1 MSTAPAWVTLEVG
14 ELHEVLARAS
24 GVLDEQ
30 DHEKLRLM
38 VEGFIELV
46 RLVEDKRM
54 SNKRLRQMLF
64 GAHTEKTRDV
74 LTDERD
80 DTSSRPASNDPDK
93 DKGQQRPRKGH
104 GRRPAEDYTG
114 AKTRAIA
121 HPTLQP
127 GCGCPHCDKGKV
139 YPQSQPGLMIRIV
152 GQAPLGATRYEL
164 DKLRCNLC
172 GDVFTAPAPEDAGS
186 EKYDDSAAATIA
198 MFRYGNGF
206 PFNRLAL
213 MQQHLGIPVPAS
225 TQWDIV
231 KRAATQLAPVHQ
243 ELIRQGAQGELMHN
257 DDTTMRVLELMD
269 LDTRRE
275 AFADLSPQRSGVFT
289 SGIVSIHEQHTI
301 ALFFTGAKHAGENLE
316 HVLTQRACELG
327 PPIQMCDALSRN
339 VSPEFDTIVANC
351 NAHAR
356 RKFVEL
362 APNFPDQC
370 RHVLETL
377 REVYKNDAIAKND
390 ALTAEQRLVFHQTHS
405 APLMNNLQL
414 WMKTQIDDKLVEPN
428 SGLGQAIT
436 YMTNH
441 WHKLTLFLHVP
452 GAPLDNNICER
463 VLKKAIRHRKSSLFF
478 KTLNGARVGDLFM
491 SFIHTC
497 QLAGVD
503 PFDYL
508 IELLKH
514 ADELVLNPHQW
525 MPWNYRDT
533 LARAGP
539 ARACA

>member
-1 MSTAPAWVTLEVG
+1 MSTAPAWVTLDVG
-14 ELHEVLARAS
+14 ELNELLARAS
-24 GVLDEQ
+24 RVLDEP
-30 DHEKLRLM
+30 DHEKLRLT

-46 RLVEDKRM
+46 RLLEDKRM
-54 SNKRLRQMLF
+54 SIKRLRQMLF
-64 GAHTEKTRDV
+64 GARTEKTNDV
-74 LTDERD
+74 LAGDGH
-80 DTSSRPASNDPDK
+80 DTSSRPASHHHNAK
-93 DKGQQRPRKGH
+93 QRPRKGH
-104 GRRPAEDYTG
+104 GRRPANDYTG
-114 AKTRAIA
+114 AQTLAIA

-127 GCGCPHCDKGKV
+127 GHGCPHCDKGKV
-139 YPQSQPGLMIRIV
+139 YTQSAPGLMLRIV

-172 GDVFTAPAPEDAGS
+172 GDVFTAAPPEAAAVD
-186 EKYDDSAAATIA
+186 KYDESAAAMIA
-198 MFRYGNGF
+198 MLKYGSGF
-206 PFNRLAL
+206 PFHRLAL

-231 KRAATQLAPVHQ
+231 KRAASQLAPVHD
-243 ELIRQGAQGELMHN
+243 ELIRHGAQRELMHN
-257 DDTTMRVLELMD
+257 DDTTMKVLELMD
-269 LDTRRE
+269 PDTRRE

-289 SGIVSIHEQHTI
+289 SGIVSIREQHTI

-316 HVLTQRACELG
+316 QVLTQRACELG

-339 VSPEFDTIVANC
+339 VSPEFDTLVANC

-362 APNFPDQC
+362 VPNFPDEC
-370 RHVLETL
+370 RRVLETL

-390 ALTAEQRLVFHQTHS
+390 ALSAQQRLVFHQTHS
-405 APLMNNLQL
+405 ASLMDELHA
-414 WMKTQIDDKLVEPN
+414 WMQQQITDKRVEPN
-428 SGLGQAIT
+428 SGLGQAIA

-441 WHKLTLFLHVP
+441 WHKLTLFLQIP

-463 VLKKAIRHRKSSLFF
+463 ILKKAILHRKSSLFF

-491 SFIHTC
+491 SVIYTC
-497 QLAGVD
+497 QFAGVD

-525 MPWNYRDT
+525 MPWNYRDA
-533 LARAGP
+533 LARASP